1 MLARLLYVAYAGCS
15 YPNLIVPV
23 QYIKGHCWRDSQRP
37 FSAVTRGASPV
48 FPKNA
53 PDSAHHY
60 TYICPMNTWLTI
72 SVFLLHTALSTIWS
86 KVVAVVHRRQP
97 ERNFMRTSQVRCKSL
112 GAPPCHSS
120 RACGATVARS
130 TPATGLHRK
139 VVGSNPAGLIEEA
152 ISFYSL
158 FCSFR
163 FFPLLSDSSN
173 NWMWWKRK
181 RKKKTIFFLY
191 ILLRSDLEM
200 EQGAVKPDP
209 GWSCSVYGYTC
220 NLIELCALGL

>member
-1 MLARLLYVAYAGCS
+1 MLNGVQSLRTCRPLCYIIRSWLILARPKDQGMYGYMCDHVMLARLLYVAYAGCS

-112 GAPPCHSS
+112 GASPCHNS

-130 TPATGLHRK
+130 TPATGVHRK

-163 FFPLLSDSSN
+163 FFSSSQ
-173 NWMWWKRK
+173 R
-181 RKKKTIFFLY
+181 F
-191 ILLRSDLEM
+191 
-200 EQGAVKPDP
+200 Q
-209 GWSCSVYGYTC
+209 
-220 NLIELCALGL
+220 